1 MDIFSNQEQLRL
13 LLQSLLLGVGTGL
26 LYDILRA
33 LRRHFVCGRAAAAV
47 LDTVFWAILSAGVFE
62 FGIVFAAGQP
72 RLFVLAGA
80 ACGIALYLV
89 LLSEAVLAVLG
100 AALRAAAYAW
110 QACRTLIQHAQNV
123 LQLIGIPEKIRHFAK
138 KNSNY
143 LFHFSQEGYKIK
155 TVSVRCG
162 RRQCEVVK
170 CPKGRCRGLP
180 NSQCMHS

>member
-33 LRRHFVCGRAAAAV
+33 LRRHFVCGRAATAV

-110 QACRTLIQHAQNV
+110 QACGTLIQHAQNV

-138 KNSNY
+138 KIQITSSI
-143 LFHFSQEGYKIK
+143 FRRKGIK
-155 TVSVRCG
+155 
-162 RRQCEVVK
+162 
-170 CPKGRCRGLP
+170 
-180 NSQCMHS
+180 

>member
-33 LRRHFVCGRAAAAV
+33 LRRHFSCGCAATAM
-47 LDTVFWAILSAGVFE
+47 LDAVFWIVLSAGVFE

-72 RLFVLAGA
+72 RLFILTGA

-89 LLSEAVLAVLG
+89 MLSEAVLAVLG
-100 AALRAAAYAW
+100 AVLHAAAYAW
-110 QACRTLIQHAQNV
+110 QTCGTLIQHAQNV

-138 KNSNY
+138 KIQITSSI
-143 LFHFSQEGYKIK
+143 FRRKGIK
-155 TVSVRCG
+155 
-162 RRQCEVVK
+162 
-170 CPKGRCRGLP
+170 
-180 NSQCMHS
+180 

>member
-33 LRRHFVCGRAAAAV
+33 LRRHFSCGCAATAM
-47 LDTVFWAILSAGVFE
+47 LDAVFWIVLSAGVFE

-72 RLFVLAGA
+72 RLFILTGA

-89 LLSEAVLAVLG
+89 MLSEAVLAVLS
-100 AALRAAAYAW
+100 AVLRAAAYAW
-110 QACRTLIQHAQNV
+110 QTCGTLIQHAQNV

-138 KNSNY
+138 KIQITSSI
-143 LFHFSQEGYKIK
+143 FRRKGIK
-155 TVSVRCG
+155 
-162 RRQCEVVK
+162 
-170 CPKGRCRGLP
+170 
-180 NSQCMHS
+180 

>member
-13 LLQSLLLGVGTGL
+13 LLQSLLLGVCTGL

-33 LRRHFVCGRAAAAV
+33 LRRHFSCGCAATAM
-47 LDTVFWAILSAGVFE
+47 LDAVFWIVLSAGVFE

-72 RLFVLAGA
+72 RLFILTGA

-89 LLSEAVLAVLG
+89 MLSEAVLAVLG

-138 KNSNY
+138 KIQITSSI
-143 LFHFSQEGYKIK
+143 FRRKGIK
-155 TVSVRCG
+155 
-162 RRQCEVVK
+162 
-170 CPKGRCRGLP
+170 
-180 NSQCMHS
+180 

>member
-33 LRRHFVCGRAAAAV
+33 LRRHFSCGCAATAM
-47 LDTVFWAILSAGVFE
+47 LDAVFWIVLSAGVFE

-100 AALRAAAYAW
+100 AVLRAAAYAW
-110 QACRTLIQHAQNV
+110 QTCRTLIQHAQNV
-123 LQLIGIPEKIRHFAK
+123 LQLIGIPEKIRHVAK
-138 KNSNY
+138 KIQITSSI
-143 LFHFSQEGYKIK
+143 FRRKGIK
-155 TVSVRCG
+155 
-162 RRQCEVVK
+162 
-170 CPKGRCRGLP
+170 
-180 NSQCMHS
+180 

>member
-13 LLQSLLLGVGTGL
+13 LLQSLLLGVCTGL

-33 LRRHFVCGRAAAAV
+33 LRRHFSCGCAATAV
-47 LDTVFWAILSAGVFE
+47 LDAVFWIVLSAGVFE

-100 AALRAAAYAW
+100 AVLRAAAYAW
-110 QACRTLIQHAQNV
+110 QTCRTLIQHAQNV

-138 KNSNY
+138 KIQITSSI
-143 LFHFSQEGYKIK
+143 FRRKGIK
-155 TVSVRCG
+155 
-162 RRQCEVVK
+162 
-170 CPKGRCRGLP
+170 
-180 NSQCMHS
+180 

>member
-33 LRRHFVCGRAAAAV
+33 LRRHFSCGCAATAV
-47 LDTVFWAILSAGVFE
+47 LDRVFWAILSAGVFE

-72 RLFVLAGA
+72 RLFILSGA

-89 LLSEAVLAVLG
+89 MLSEAVLAVLG
-100 AALRAAAYAW
+100 AVLRAAAYAW
-110 QACRTLIQHAQNV
+110 QTCRTLIQHAQNV

-138 KNSNY
+138 KFK
-143 LFHFSQEGYKIK
+143 LPLPFFA
-155 TVSVRCG
+155 G
-162 RRQCEVVK
+162 RV
-170 CPKGRCRGLP
+170 
-180 NSQCMHS
+180 

>member
-33 LRRHFVCGRAAAAV
+33 LRRHFSCGCAATAM
-47 LDTVFWAILSAGVFE
+47 LDAVFWIVLSAGVFE

-72 RLFVLAGA
+72 RLFILTGA

-89 LLSEAVLAVLG
+89 MLSEAVLAVLG

-110 QACRTLIQHAQNV
+110 QTCGTLIQHAQNV

-138 KNSNY
+138 KIQITSSI
-143 LFHFSQEGYKIK
+143 FRRKGIK
-155 TVSVRCG
+155 
-162 RRQCEVVK
+162 
-170 CPKGRCRGLP
+170 
-180 NSQCMHS
+180 

>member
-13 LLQSLLLGVGTGL
+13 LLQSLLLGVCTGL

-33 LRRHFVCGRAAAAV
+33 LRRHFSCGCAATAM
-47 LDTVFWAILSAGVFE
+47 LDAVFWIVLSAGVFE

-72 RLFVLAGA
+72 RLFILTGA

-100 AALRAAAYAW
+100 AVLRAAAYAW
-110 QACRTLIQHAQNV
+110 QTCRTLIQHAQNV

-138 KNSNY
+138 KIQITSSI
-143 LFHFSQEGYKIK
+143 FRRKGIK
-155 TVSVRCG
+155 
-162 RRQCEVVK
+162 
-170 CPKGRCRGLP
+170 
-180 NSQCMHS
+180 